1 MMKELFRIIRVW
13 NNLGFLDDQ
22 DIRRIY
28 LMNDILS
35 SSQIENEKI
44 DNILIRKI
52 FS

>member
-13 NNLGFLDDQ
+13 NNIGFLDDQ
-22 DIRRIY
+22 DIRGIY